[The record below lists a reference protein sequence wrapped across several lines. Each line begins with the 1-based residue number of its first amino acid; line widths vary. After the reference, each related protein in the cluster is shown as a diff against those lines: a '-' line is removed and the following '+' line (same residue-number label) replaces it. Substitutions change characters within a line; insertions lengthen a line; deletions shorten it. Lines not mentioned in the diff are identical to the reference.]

1 MYTERENIHEKEL
14 IPIRILLDTAN
25 LQDITYFNTHFP
37 IEGVTTN
44 PTILSKEPGDVV
56 EHLKAIRAIIGDK
69 ELHVQVT
76 ETEYEKILEEAD
88 ALIAFLGKNT
98 FIKVPATDV
107 GLRAT
112 AEMNRRGIR
121 VTMTAVLSAAQAMLA
136 SNSGATYVAPYV
148 SRLENICDDGIG
160 VCVDIVKIFQASGCK
175 TQILAASFKTA
186 KEVLDV
192 AVVGAHAS
200 TVAPSVMKRLLA
212 HTSTDT
218 SIAGFESDW
227 KGAFG
232 DVTFLD
238 LLKKK

>member
-1 MYTERENIHEKEL
+1 MRL
-14 IPIRILLDTAN
+14 LLDTAD
-25 LQDITYFNTHFP
+25 LAEIRYFNTYFP

-44 PTILSKEPGDVV
+44 PTILSKEGGDVLAL
-56 EHLKAIRAIIGDK
+56 LKEIRSIIGPQK
-69 ELHVQVT
+69 ELHVQVV

-88 ALIAFLGKNT
+88 ALIAFLGPNT
-98 FIKVPATDV
+98 YIKVPATDV

-112 AEMNRRGIR
+112 AEMSRRGIK

-136 SNSGATYVAPYV
+136 CNSGAAYVAPYV

-160 VCVDIVKIFQASGCK
+160 VCVDIVKILRTSGVS

-212 HTSTDT
+212 HTTTDT
-218 SIAGFESDW
+218 SIAGFERDW

-232 DVTFLD
+232 DVTFLQ
-238 LLKKK
+238 LLKNQK

>member
-1 MYTERENIHEKEL
+1 MRL
-14 IPIRILLDTAN
+14 LLDTAN
-25 LQDITYFNTHFP
+25 LEEIRYFNTYFP

-44 PTILSKEPGDVV
+44 PTILAKEGGDVLAL
-56 EHLKAIRAIIGDK
+56 LKEIRSIIGPQK

-88 ALIAFLGKNT
+88 ALMAFLGPNT
-98 FIKVPATDV
+98 YIKVPATDM

-112 AEMNRRGIR
+112 AEMNRRGIK

-160 VCVDIVKIFQASGCK
+160 VCVDIVKIFQASGSK

-212 HTSTDT
+212 HTTTDT
-218 SIAGFESDW
+218 SIAGFVSDW

-238 LLKKK
+238 LLKNK

>member
-1 MYTERENIHEKEL
+1 MRL
-14 IPIRILLDTAN
+14 LLDTAN
-25 LQDITYFNTHFP
+25 LDDIRYFNTYFP

-44 PTILSKEPGDVV
+44 PTILAKEGGDVLAL
-56 EHLKAIRAIIGDK
+56 LKEIRAIIGEEK

-76 ETEYEKILEEAD
+76 ATKYEEILEEAELLVD
-88 ALIAFLGKNT
+88 FLGKNT
-98 FIKVPATDV
+98 FIKVPATNV

-112 AEMNRRGIR
+112 AELSRRGIR

-160 VCVDIVKIFQASGCK
+160 VCVDIVKIFRASGTN

-200 TVAPSVMKRLLA
+200 TVAPSVMNRLLA
-212 HTSTDT
+212 HTTTDT
-218 SIAGFESDW
+218 SIAGFEADW

-232 DVTFLD
+232 DATFLK
-238 LLKKK
+238 LLKK

>member
-1 MYTERENIHEKEL
+1 MRL
-14 IPIRILLDTAN
+14 LLDTAN
-25 LQDITYFNTHFP
+25 LEEIRYFNTYFP

-44 PTILSKEPGDVV
+44 PTILAREGGDVLAT
-56 EHLKAIRAIIGDK
+56 LKEIRNIIGRDK

-160 VCVDIVKIFQASGCK
+160 VCVDIVKIFQASGSK

-218 SIAGFESDW
+218 SIAGFEADW

-232 DVTFLD
+232 EVTFLD